1 MIVPMKRVTILCAQ
15 PDREAALQALR
26 ELGVLHVTHVR
37 GPEGGELE
45 QARQRLSHLRRNLE
59 LIAPAHGVPGSGC
72 DPEQVIECVWSA
84 AQDRKE
90 LDEER
95 ETLERE
101 RTRLLPLG
109 SFNPALIA
117 ELEQAGVWIRLHQV
131 PAGAKWATPEGAVA
145 WPLHEAREG
154 AIYVVVSRKPVR
166 LDFPEFRLPDHALD
180 AIERRLREV
189 TEKRAEAQQR
199 LDRHAGDHAVLAGL
213 VTEAEERVA
222 FLEARDGMGLEGPVA
237 YIQGYAPA
245 EAIPAVRTAA
255 DRRCWVVLE
264 SEPAPGEAVP
274 TFIRNP
280 RWVKPIKAI
289 FDFIGVTPGYEEIDI
304 SAVFL
309 LFLSLFFAMLV
320 GDAGYGLLFLAL
332 TAWGRKKLPRA
343 PAYPFNLM
351 YIMSVATVAWGA
363 VTGAW
368 FGAGRLPTFLEQ
380 MTVAWLREPKN
391 VMFLCFVIG
400 AAHLTIAHLWNILR
414 GWNSPKALAQLGWIG
429 STWTMFLMARN
440 LVLDQPLPGWWG
452 WLLGGSVLLIILF
465 MTAPR
470 DFKSEWFNHV
480 MLPLNLVSNF
490 VDLVSYIRL
499 FAVGTAGYAVAS
511 SFNTMILGGGVD
523 GFFAGLLAALLLFIG
538 HTLNILLCVMGVLV
552 HGVRLNTLEFSS
564 HIGMAWTGQP
574 YRPFRRTGAGAQ
586 D

>member
-1 MIVPMKRVTILCAQ
+1 MIVRMRRVTILCAQ
-15 PDREAALQALR
+15 PDQEAALQALR
-26 ELGVLHVTHVR
+26 DLGVLHVTHVR
-37 GPEGGELE
+37 GPEGTELE

-59 LIAPAHGVPGSGC
+59 LIPPAPGVPGSGC
-72 DPEQVIECVWSA
+72 DPERAIECIWSA
-84 AQDRKE
+84 AQDRKVLE
-90 LDEER
+90 EER
-95 ETLERE
+95 EVLERE
-101 RTRLLPLG
+101 RKRLAPLG
-109 SFNPALIA
+109 SFDPAQIA
-117 ELEQAGVWIRLHQV
+117 ALEQAGVWIRLYHV
-131 PAGAKWATPEGAVA
+131 PVGSAPVA
-145 WPLHEAREG
+145 PDGVVVRPLHQGRDG
-154 AIYVVVSRKPVR
+154 ALWAAFSRAPIQ
-166 LDFPEFRLPDHALD
+166 LAHPEFRLPEQSLDHV
-180 AIERRLREV
+180 EERLRV
-189 TEKRAEAQQR
+189 LRARSAEAQQR
-199 LDRHAGDHAVLAGL
+199 LDRHAGDHGVLAGL
-213 VTEAEERVA
+213 VRDAEERVT
-222 FLEARDGMGLEGPVA
+222 FLEVRDGMGREGPVA

-245 EAIPAVRTAA
+245 ETLARVRAAA
-255 DRRCWVVLE
+255 DRRCWAVLE
-264 SEPAPGEAVP
+264 AEPAPGEAVP

-332 TAWGRKKLPRA
+332 TAWGRKKMPRA

-351 YIMSVATVAWGA
+351 YIMSAATVVWGA
-363 VTGAW
+363 VTGTW
-368 FGAGRLPTFLEQ
+368 FGAGHLPTFLER
-380 MTVAWLREPKN
+380 MTVDWLREPRN
-391 VMFLCFVIG
+391 VMLLCFLIG
-400 AAHLTIAHLWNILR
+400 ATHLTIAHLWNILR

-429 STWTMFLMARN
+429 STWTMFYMARN
-440 LVLDQPLPGWWG
+440 LVLDQPLPGWI
-452 WLLGGSVLLIILF
+452 GGLFLASVALIILF

-470 DFKSEWFNHV
+470 DFKHEWFNHV

-574 YRPFRRTGAGAQ
+574 YRPFRNTGAGAQ